1 MAGFTP
7 PSATLPFSTFQ
18 LWGVWNT
25 HTTLRH
31 PHFSTFQVWGVW
43 QAYLSSV
50 PTRPGELIGDLSDHF
65 LSMRAERF
73 GESHFRETR
82 LFEQRAY
89 TPSNGPSEFQPT
101 AIARALRA
109 SAYYRSLPPL
119 PISVVPASAQTDSQ
133 CVVMEQWHSVKYDV
147 PAEQRSLS
155 SEPGGDVAGDRRGRQ
170 PAGASSGKRAEAL
183 ELEAGRR
190 GVTAAAAA
198 RASTAADALPRLR
211 LSWMPPIEGRAP
223 TGRVHLYVF
232 VHGFHGNSL
241 DLRGFRNQMAL
252 LLPDKDCARYLMSS
266 SNEEFTATSSFERL
280 GENLACEVAGFVR
293 SEAIGE
299 ALGRVS
305 FVCHSFGSVI
315 ARASLR
321 RPELAHLLPLLHT
334 YISLSGPHLGMLYT
348 SNLLVELGVWGL
360 RKWNHAQ
367 CLTELA
373 LKDAKAPADT
383 FLYRLSRG
391 DALSLFRNVILVSSA
406 EDRYVPHHSARIQLC
421 PEAMHD
427 SRFGSAFVAMVH
439 NILAPLSCANLLHV
453 DIAFVQ
459 ADSKRLAHQLDL
471 AIGRKAHIDFLEQQ
485 AFQQMFV
492 QTYMQYLV

>member
-1 MAGFTP
+1 VQAHPG
-7 PSATLPFSTFQ
+7 Q
-18 LWGVWNT
+18 LI
-25 HTTLRH
+25 
-31 PHFSTFQVWGVW
+31 
-43 QAYLSSV
+43 A
-50 PTRPGELIGDLSDHF
+50 DLSDHF

-89 TPSNGPSEFQPT
+89 TPSNGPSEFQPS

-119 PISVVPASAQTDSQ
+119 PLSEVPRGGVQADSQ

-147 PAEQRSLS
+147 PPEERSLTPEAGS
-155 SEPGGDVAGDRRGRQ
+155 QAGGAGGKNARPSADSGR
-170 PAGASSGKRAEAL
+170 RAEAL
-183 ELEAGRR
+183 EVEAGRR
-190 GVTAAAAA
+190 GVTDLTAV
-198 RASTAADALPRLR
+198 RASAAPDTLPRLR
-211 LSWMPPIEGRAP
+211 LSWMPRVEGSAP
-223 TGRVHLYVF
+223 TGRIHLYVF

-252 LLPDKDCARYLMSS
+252 LLPDKDCARYLLSS
-266 SNEEFTATSSFERL
+266 SNEEFTATGSFDRL
-280 GENLACEVAGFVR
+280 GQNLASEIVSFVR
-293 SEAIGE
+293 AEAIGE
-299 ALGRVS
+299 ALCRVS
-305 FVCHSFGSVI
+305 FICHSFGSVI
-315 ARASLR
+315 ARTALR
-321 RPELAHLLPLLHT
+321 RPELEHLAPLLHT
-334 YISLSGPHLGMLYT
+334 YVSLSGPHLGMLYT

-360 RKWNHAQ
+360 RKWKHAQ

-373 LKDAKAPADT
+373 LKDAKAPTDT
-383 FLYRLSRG
+383 FLYRLSKG

-427 SRFGSAFVAMVH
+427 ARFGSAFVAMVH

-492 QTYMQYLV
+492 QTYMQYLA